1 MSRPGQWI
9 PSGQIAICLN
19 ARKPTPEKER
29 EKDDDSLIVIGRNGG
44 E

>member
-1 MSRPGQWI
+1 MDTQRPNCYLFEQ
-9 PSGQIAICLN
+9 P
-19 ARKPTPEKER
+19 RKPTPEKER